1 MKKILLVLPLI
12 LISCYKTKSYDY
24 TDIEKSRFVKWNEV
38 FNQTENGYFYFFS
51 YTCPNC
57 IKIKN
62 EILNFLLKQE
72 RYYLI
77 EKSNEFKY
85 TDNENEVIGARY
97 IDEFAIEG
105 FPTLMYLKQN
115 RVYSIYSGKTAI
127 YDYIH
132 KVK

>member
-1 MKKILLVLPLI
+1 MKKILLILPLI
-12 LISCYKTKSYDY
+12 LSSCYKTKSYNY
-24 TDIEKSRFVKWNEV
+24 KDIEKSKFIKWNEI

-62 EILNFLLKQE
+62 EILTFLLKQE
-72 RYYLI
+72 NYYLI
-77 EKSNEFKY
+77 EKSAEFKY
-85 TDNENEVIGARY
+85 IDNVHEIIGVRY

-105 FPTLMYLKQN
+105 FPTLMQLKYN